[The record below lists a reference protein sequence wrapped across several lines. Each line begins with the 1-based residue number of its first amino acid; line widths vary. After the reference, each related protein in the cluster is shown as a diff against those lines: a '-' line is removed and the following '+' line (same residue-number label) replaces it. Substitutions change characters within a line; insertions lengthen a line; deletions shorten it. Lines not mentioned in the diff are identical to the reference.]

1 LQSHQ
6 SYSCQEAFSRFETII
21 VAITPELLVVLEALK
36 KKKDGSFFQVMDGCF
51 FVLEFA
57 ENWIQRSVIEDFA

>member
-1 LQSHQ
+1 VSR
-6 SYSCQEAFSRFETII
+6 SFSRFENLI

-36 KKKDGSFFQVMDGCF
+36 KEQDGFFFQVMDGCF

-57 ENWIQRSVIEDFA
+57 ENWI